1 MLAIFFSGKAEAIKG
16 LDIPTFIEIS
26 SQILEKLSIE
36 ALFHGNIDVRGAKAA
51 ADLIEGMLK
60 TSGGSSLPKKKQF
73 YQFVTKIK
81 PAKRPIVVTLPSKDA
96 ESRNTAVEVY
106 FQVGKDNIVE
116 RVIIDL
122 LSHLMNEPL
131 YNQLR
136 TKEQFGYRVH
146 CSPRWSAGVMGVKFS
161 VTTAVKS
168 AVSIFSFLSLF
179 PKYFVSITLSLV

>member
-1 MLAIFFSGKAEAIKG
+1 MAIINGKAEAIKG

-26 SQILEKLSIE
+26 SQILDKLSIE
-36 ALFHGNIDVRGAKAA
+36 ALFHGNVDVPGAKAA

-60 TSGGSSLPKKKQF
+60 TSEGSSLPKKKQF
-73 YQFVTKIK
+73 YQFVAKIK
-81 PAKRPIVVTLPSKDA
+81 PAKSPIVVTLPSKDA

-146 CSPRWSAGVMGVKFS
+146 CSPRWSAGVMGIKFS

-168 AVSIFSFLSLF
+168 AVSRFSSFASIQHT
-179 PKYFVSITLSLV
+179 FVSVALSIV